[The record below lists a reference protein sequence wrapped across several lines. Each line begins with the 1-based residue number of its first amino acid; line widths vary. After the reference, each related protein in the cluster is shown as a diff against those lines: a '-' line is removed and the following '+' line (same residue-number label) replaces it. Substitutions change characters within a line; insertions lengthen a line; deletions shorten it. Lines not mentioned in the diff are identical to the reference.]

1 MLQKLNN
8 ATQKTTMCIA
18 GYLSDF
24 SLPKICQLIE
34 KGKQT
39 GLLTLRACPQTQ
51 ASAVAVHYIWIYQG
65 RIVAVAN
72 QLDSQGLVSLI
83 AQRQGFGEPLF
94 SQLVQSCPS
103 HQPLG
108 SYLKQKKVLQAK
120 QLKCLFQVQVLQAIQ
135 TLFQL
140 KNAQYEFNSNAPI
153 PTREMTGL
161 SISATDATL
170 MGLRSLKNWE
180 ALSDQ
185 LPDPR
190 RGLVSTI
197 SRPPNGQL
205 NGLEWQV
212 WEYTNGTVS
221 LKAIARQLKLPLTQ
235 VQQIAFRLKAVGFVE
250 EAPLLVDTPSTEAIN
265 TLPAKLLQEAER
277 RKVRYSFLQ
286 NFVEFLGSQT

>member
-1 MLQKLNN
+1 
-8 ATQKTTMCIA
+8 MCIA

-24 SLPKICQLIE
+24 SLPKIFQLIE

-39 GLLTLRACPQTQ
+39 GLLTLRACPQTP
-51 ASAVAVHYIWIYQG
+51 ASALTVHYIWIYQG
-65 RIVAVAN
+65 RLVGVAH

-83 AQRQGFGEPLF
+83 AQRQWFGEPLF

-103 HQPLG
+103 YQPLG
-108 SYLKQKKVLQAK
+108 SYLKQKKALQAK
-120 QLKCLFQVQVLQAIQ
+120 QLKWLFQIQVLHTMR

-140 KNAQYEFNSNAPI
+140 KDAEYEFNSNAQI
-153 PTREMTGL
+153 PTIEMTGL

-170 MGLRSLKNWE
+170 MGLRSLKDWE

-185 LPDPR
+185 LPDPN

-197 SRPPNGQL
+197 SRPPQSQL

-221 LKAIARQLKLPLTQ
+221 LKAIARQLKLPLKQ
-235 VQQIAFRLKAVGFVE
+235 VQQIAFRLNAAGFVE
-250 EAPLLVDTPSTEAIN
+250 EAPLLLDTPSTQAID
-265 TLPAKLLQEAER
+265 TLPAQLLQEAER
-277 RKVRYSFLQ
+277 RKVRHSFLQ